1 MKYLFYYL
9 LVINIISFLMYGID
23 KLLAIYKKNRVRELY
38 LHVLSMFGG
47 CLGSIGGM
55 LLFRHKTRKFRF
67 YLWNIL
73 MVVLWGYILY
83 VILN

>member
-9 LVINIISFLMYGID
+9 VIINVVSFIVFGLD
-23 KLLAIYKKNRVRELY
+23 KVFAIYKKNRVRELY
-38 LHVLSMFGG
+38 LHILSLFGG

-55 LLFRHKTRKFRF
+55 LLFRHKIRKFRF

-73 MVVLWGYILY
+73 MIGLWIYILY
-83 VILN
+83 TLYV

>member
-9 LVINIISFLMYGID
+9 LIINIVSFLMYGMD
-23 KLLAIYKKNRVRELY
+23 KLFAIYKKNRIREVS
-38 LHVLSMFGG
+38 LHILSLFGG

-55 LLFRHKTRKFRF
+55 LLFRHKTRKKRF

-73 MVVLWGYILY
+73 MIILWIYILY
-83 VILN
+83 VIKH